1 MKRCVILAIET
12 SCDETAVAI
21 VENGE
26 KVLSNK
32 ILSQIDIHKAFGG
45 VVPEVA
51 SRHHLEGILPLIDE
65 ALEEANCCFDDI
77 EALAVTNG
85 PGLVGA
91 LLVGLSVAK
100 SLAYSLNKPLIP
112 VNHLAGHIYA
122 NFLENPV
129 KFPLVAL
136 IVSGGHTDLIYMDK
150 HLSFEIMGQTRD
162 DAAGE
167 AFDKIARA
175 LGLGYPGG
183 PIVDKYAK
191 LGNPKAID
199 FPRVYLEKDSYDF
212 SFSGLKSAVLNYLH
226 NSKQRGEAPKV
237 EDVCASFQQAVVEVL
252 VNKTIDCAKDK
263 GVDNIIIAGGVSAN
277 SGLRNAFEKRCNQES
292 INLYRPSIGLCT
304 DNAAMI
310 GSVAYF
316 LYREGISS
324 DLDLNA
330 YASMPL
336 NELK

>member
-1 MKRCVILAIET
+1 METCKVLAIET

-21 VENGE
+21 VENGSKILAN
-26 KVLSNK
+26 KVLS
-32 ILSQIDIHKAFGG
+32 QIEIHKAFGG

-51 SRHHLEGILPLIDE
+51 SRHHLEGILPLIED
-65 ALEEANCCFDDI
+65 AINDAKLTFDDI
-77 EALAVTNG
+77 DCIAVTNG

-100 SLAYSLNKPLIP
+100 GLSYSLNIPLIP

-122 NFLENPV
+122 NFIENPID
-129 KFPLVAL
+129 FPLVAL
-136 IVSGGHTDLIYMDK
+136 IVSGGHTDLIYMDE
-150 HLSFEIMGQTRD
+150 HLKFEVMGQTRD

-183 PIVDKYAK
+183 PLIDKRAQ
-191 LGNPKAID
+191 LGNPEAID
-199 FPRVYLEKDSYDF
+199 FPRVYLEKGSYDF

-226 NSKQRGEAPKV
+226 NSNQRGEDINV
-237 EDVCASFQQAVVEVL
+237 NDVCASFQKAVVDVL
-252 VNKTIDCAKDK
+252 VEKTIDCAKGK
-263 GVDNIIIAGGVSAN
+263 NVNNIIIAGGVSAN
-277 SGLRNAFEKRCNQES
+277 SGLRSAMESRCKLEGLS
-292 INLYRPSIGLCT
+292 LYRPSISLCT

-310 GSVAYF
+310 GAVGYY
-316 LYREGISS
+316 LYKNKVFA

-330 YASMPL
+330 YATMPL
-336 NELK
+336 R

>member
-1 MKRCVILAIET
+1 MLESIKILAIET

-26 KVLSNK
+26 KILSNK
-32 ILSQIDIHKAFGG
+32 ILSQIEIHKAFGG

-65 ALEEANCCFDDI
+65 AINEANCSLDEI
-77 EALAVTNG
+77 SAIAVTNG

-136 IVSGGHTDLIYMDK
+136 IVSGGHTDLIYMCK
-150 HLSFEIMGQTRD
+150 HLDFEIVGQTRD

-183 PIVDKYAK
+183 PVVDKKAQE
-191 LGNPKAID
+191 GNPKAID
-199 FPRVYLEKDSYDF
+199 FPRTYLERDSYDF

-226 NSKQRGEAPKV
+226 NAIQRGETPKV
-237 EDVCASFQQAVVEVL
+237 EDVCASFQEAVVEVL
-252 VNKTIDCAKDK
+252 VNKTIDCAKSK

-277 SGLRNAFEKRCNQES
+277 SGLRRAFEKRCLKEG
-292 INLYRPSIGLCT
+292 INLYRPSPSLCT

-310 GSVAYF
+310 GAVAYY
-316 LYREGISS
+316 LHKNGSNS
-324 DLDLNA
+324 KLDLNA
-330 YASMPL
+330 YASMPIT
-336 NELK
+336 

>member
-1 MKRCVILAIET
+1 MEQVKIMAIET

-26 KVLSNK
+26 KVLANK
-32 ILSQIDIHKAFGG
+32 VLSQIDIHKAFGG

-65 ALEEANCCFDDI
+65 ALEEAKSTMDDI
-77 EALAVTNG
+77 QAIAVTNG

-100 SLAYSLNKPLIP
+100 SLAYSLGKPLIP

-136 IVSGGHTDLIYMDK
+136 IVSGGHTDLIYMED
-150 HLSFEIMGQTRD
+150 HLKFDVMGQTRD

-167 AFDKIARA
+167 AYDKIARA

-183 PIVDKYAK
+183 PKVDKLAQQ
-191 LGNPKAID
+191 GNPKAID
-199 FPRVYLEKDSYDF
+199 FPRVYLEKDSFDF
-212 SFSGLKSAVLNYLH
+212 SFSGLKSAVINYLH
-226 NSKQRGEAPKV
+226 NSKQKGEMPKT
-237 EDVCASFQQAVVEVL
+237 EDVCASFQAAVVDVL
-252 VNKTIDCAKDK
+252 VDKTIQCAKYK
-263 GVDNIIIAGGVSAN
+263 GVKNIIISGGVSAN
-277 SGLRNAFEKRCNQES
+277 SGLRALFEKRSEEEGL
-292 INLYRPSIGLCT
+292 NLYRPSIGLCT

-310 GSVAYF
+310 GSVAY
-316 LYREGISS
+316 YIYKRGTYG

-330 YASMPL
+330 YATMPL
-336 NELK
+336 K